1 MATANSP
8 TASASTLTLASIS
21 PSIPRCKSF
30 RTQYAIDGDQPW
42 ADVTVRI
49 KLDGKVAYEK
59 THVTS
64 GVLSDVVNIDLNGAK
79 TLTLEVD
86 YGENY
91 DVQDRLNWIE
101 PALLRS
107 GGAGK

>member
-1 MATANSP
+1 VFAHGIGVHSYSRLVFPIDP
-8 TASASTLTLASIS
+8 T
-21 PSIPRCKSF
+21 CKAF
-30 RTQYAIDGDQPW
+30 RTKFAIDGDQPW

-49 KLDGKVAYEK
+49 KLDDRVAMEK
-59 THVTS
+59 PHVTS
-64 GVLSDVVNIDLNGAK
+64 GTLSDVIKLDLKDARS
-79 TLTLEVD
+79 LTLEVD

-107 GGAGK
+107 GE